1 MQNWTIV
8 IVVACV
14 AALLLLGLEV
24 GFRLGLRARRRG
36 NPMPQLGPIQGAALG
51 LLGLLLGFS
60 FSGAATRFIER
71 QDIIVREANAIGT
84 AYLRA
89 DLLGE
94 PHRTRLREELRGY
107 AIDRLEL
114 FKTVDP
120 VAEAELQDRLGAR
133 HQRIWTAGLDGV
145 RADPAM
151 TIVVVPPLNETFDLL
166 GVRNAST
173 QRHLPR
179 AVLALLVACSMLSVG
194 LIAYGCGRDG
204 KRQLVGSGSLVLL
217 IAAALWLTIDLD
229 YPRLGSITMRD
240 DALEAVIEMMD
251 PPSVSDKQ

>member
-1 MQNWTIV
+1 MQNWAII
-8 IVVACV
+8 IVVLGV

-24 GFRLGLRARRRG
+24 GFRLGLSARRRG

-84 AYLRA
+84 SFLRA
-89 DLLGE
+89 DLLNE
-94 PHRTRLREELRGY
+94 PHRGRLREELRSY
-107 AIDRLEL
+107 AVKRLEL
-114 FKTVDP
+114 FQTVDP
-120 VAEAELQDRLGAR
+120 TAEARLQKELRANHD
-133 HQRIWTAGLDGV
+133 RIWAAGIEGV
-145 RADPAM
+145 RAEPSVTMA
-151 TIVVVPPLNETFDLL
+151 VLPPLNETFDLL

-173 QRHLPR
+173 QRHLPA
-179 AVLALLVACSMLSVG
+179 AVLSLLVACSMLSVG

-229 YPRLGSITMRD
+229 YPRLGSITLSD
-240 DALEAVIEMMD
+240 DALAAVIETMAAPAAD
-251 PPSVSDKQ
+251 TR

>member
-1 MQNWTIV
+1 M
-8 IVVACV
+8 
-14 AALLLLGLEV
+14 LLLGLEV
-24 GFRLGLRARRRG
+24 GYRLGLRARRRG

-84 AYLRA
+84 AFLRA
-89 DLLGE
+89 ELLDE
-94 PHRTRLREELRGY
+94 PHRARLRTELRGY
-107 AIDRLEL
+107 ADDRLEL
-114 FKTVDP
+114 FRTIDP
-120 VAEAELQDRLGAR
+120 TAEATIQDRLEAR
-133 HQRIWTAGLDGV
+133 HLSIWAAGLEGV

-151 TIVVVPPLNETFDLL
+151 TMAVLPPLNETFDLL

-179 AVLALLVACSMLSVG
+179 AVLALLVSCSMLSVG

-204 KRQLVGSGSLVLL
+204 KRQLIGTGSLVLL

-240 DALEAVIEMMD
+240 DALAAVIEMMD
-251 PPSVSDKQ
+251 EIMAPAAPGTR